1 MQSNH
6 LVQRYIV
13 QIDSIKP
20 DITGILDEYCHRQI
34 VNIPRA
40 LRPILINKLHITA
53 RSFIILFRRKYLD
66 KTKEPELK
74 YRRTLKKLANLYETL
89 QSLIKP
95 TARNLRGSGDFR
107 LRCKVLSELIN
118 VPEKALEY
126 HMRGGVDSYHL
137 FGCLNEIIFIWLKLS
152 KTKREILN
160 HQSGYSNKYE
170 KLSKAEIARKLSISK
185 SAVSS
190 ESDVLMRRVDD
201 TIKKFKLI
209 GNYCSYEAKYKLNG
223 GPVKVTAEMCNC
235 IKREEGADGITPC
248 FIAQVFGIL
257 FNYRVACVDMGKE
270 EYYLVRRK
278 GRKDINFCKLF
289 RRLGKVINGVRKEAG
304 EEDFRLMLG
313 CFVNR
318 SFEQGE

>member
-1 MQSNH
+1 MQLNPLFHSSP
-6 LVQRYIV
+6 VQFNGIRPEIA
-13 QIDSIKP
+13 
-20 DITGILDEYCHRQI
+20 GILDEYCYSQI
-34 VNIPRA
+34 ANIPKA
-40 LRPILINKLHITA
+40 LRPILINKFHITA

-66 KTKEPELK
+66 KKKETIS
-74 YRRTLKKLANLYETL
+74 RDDRNFRKLSNLYETL

-95 TARNLRGSGDFR
+95 TARSLQGSGDFR
-107 LRCKVLSELIN
+107 LRCKVLSELMH
-118 VPEKALEY
+118 VPEKTLED
-126 HMRGGVDSYHL
+126 HMREMPHNYHL

-190 ESDVLMRRVDD
+190 QADVLMRRVDD
-201 TIKKFKLI
+201 TIKRFKLI

-223 GPVKVTAEMCNC
+223 GPVKVTAEMCSC

-248 FIAQVFGIL
+248 FIAKVFGIL

-270 EYYLVRRK
+270 EYYLVRRNGSK
-278 GRKDINFCKLF
+278 KSNFGKLF
-289 RRLGKVINGVRKEAG
+289 RKLGKVINGVRKEAG
-304 EEDFRLMLG
+304 EEDFRLMLR

-318 SFEQGE
+318 SFEQEK